1 MQIDE
6 ILSRFHN
13 VKRTGDRQYIAC
25 CPAHD
30 DAKQSLSIGAG
41 GGKILLNCFA
51 GCDTRDIVAAVG
63 LNMKDLYT
71 DHSGSTYTP
80 PARLVYISVI
90 RTGVLSAKNTP

>member
-30 DAKQSLSIGAG
+30 DAKQSLSMEQVTEKYSSTALQGATHG
-41 GGKILLNCFA
+41 
-51 GCDTRDIVAAVG
+51 T
-63 LNMKDLYT
+63 
-71 DHSGSTYTP
+71 
-80 PARLVYISVI
+80 
-90 RTGVLSAKNTP
+90 